1 MNRSERKRVIRGVKM
16 QRSHSNNLLQLAD
29 YIAAIINRSV
39 QSGKNNAADYKK
51 LIGHREISVRV
62 WPH

>member
-1 MNRSERKRVIRGVKM
+1 M

-29 YIAAIINRSV
+29 YIATIINRSV